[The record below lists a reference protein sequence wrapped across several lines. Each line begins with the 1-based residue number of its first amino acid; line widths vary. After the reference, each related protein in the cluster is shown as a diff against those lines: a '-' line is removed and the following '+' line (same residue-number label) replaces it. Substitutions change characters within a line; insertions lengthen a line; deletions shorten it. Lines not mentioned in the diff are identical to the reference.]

1 MLIGNIEVYS
11 QNQLWSQDSGKKKD
25 DQKDPFHWCV
35 SWLSLSLLL
44 VHLGDC
50 IWSSYLFIFADI
62 LTSEKYQKHTLPSY
76 TRISVCLHS
85 FKWTQLFNRNSYIFA
100 LLRELLWKFKD
111 FFLLTFFDEIL
122 IICLRRSI
130 VSKFVYRTKAITP
143 TINIETIWYLGK
155 IEIVT
160 YCVWIVCLRRRRRR
174 RQCKNVLAVVAYA
187 ATLPLSHCLS
197 HGLSFHSYLFRT
209 PFTHTAITHQLISI
223 FSNL

>member
-1 MLIGNIEVYS
+1 MLIRIARILLYCYDYS
-11 QNQLWSQDSGKKKD
+11 QWITIGDLILINNSNILLMSVVSISLIKLLCSNSTKILFLSSSAIEKFTHRTNYDRKILAKKD

-76 TRISVCLHS
+76 TRICVCLHS
-85 FKWTQLFNRNSYIFA
+85 FKRTQLFNRNSYIFA

-130 VSKFVYRTKAITP
+130 VSKFV
-143 TINIETIWYLGK
+143 
-155 IEIVT
+155 
-160 YCVWIVCLRRRRRR
+160 
-174 RQCKNVLAVVAYA
+174 
-187 ATLPLSHCLS
+187 
-197 HGLSFHSYLFRT
+197 
-209 PFTHTAITHQLISI
+209 
-223 FSNL
+223 